1 MTKRDFEK
9 IKRSISGPFYPDP
22 NPHIE
27 VSPFRD
33 HREEFVSTV
42 PTDQT
47 IDPAFQ
53 SRVKYLESLVKHVA
67 SEKYSAKSSD
77 SQKKIFFELRD
88 LHETIFIDNYIKNYH
103 GSELYRK
110 VVKIIEMNGLW
121 ERDWRRSRNIR
132 IV

>member
-9 IKRSISGPFYPDP
+9 MKRKISGPFDFDL
-22 NPHIE
+22 NRDTE
-27 VSPFRD
+27 ASPSRD
-33 HREEFVSTV
+33 SKEEFICSI
-42 PTDQT
+42 PNDET
-47 IDPAFQ
+47 IDADFQ
-53 SRVKYLESLVKHVA
+53 PYVKSLENLIKHVGSA
-67 SEKYSAKSSD
+67 KFSAKSSD
-77 SQKKIFFELRD
+77 NQKKIFFELRD
-88 LHETIFIDNYIKNYH
+88 LHETIFIDNYVKNYL